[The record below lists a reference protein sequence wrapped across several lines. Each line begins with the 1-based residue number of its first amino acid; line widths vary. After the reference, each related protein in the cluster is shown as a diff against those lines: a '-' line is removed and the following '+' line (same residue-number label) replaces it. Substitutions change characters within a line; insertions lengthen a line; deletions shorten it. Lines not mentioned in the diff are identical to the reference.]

1 MKKDAERVK
10 SQQEKHQNNVTEV
23 VQVFLVLTL
32 NIFQTFFT
40 VSLVDSEQVKA
51 TLGYVSSM

>member
-10 SQQEKHQNNVTEV
+10 NQQEKHQNNVTEV

-40 VSLVDSEQVKA
+40 VSLVDFEQVKT

>member
-1 MKKDAERVK
+1 MKKDAKRVK
-10 SQQEKHQNNVTEV
+10 NQQEKHQNNVTEV

-40 VSLVDSEQVKA
+40 VSLVDFEQGKA
-51 TLGYVSSM
+51 SLGYVSSM